1 MYGKSHLPVIS
12 VSVVS
17 DRILRAINVLVLAS
31 NRDEDTRHSHVSM
44 NQRSN
49 NVGSTMYTYTSV
61 AYLSA
66 ANRTSC
72 APANCI
78 TLIVDSSVVI
88 MLSHSVIFYRGCDVV
103 TPQHQIDSAHL

>member
-1 MYGKSHLPVIS
+1 MIS

-72 APANCI
+72 APANCT
-78 TLIVDSSVVI
+78 TLIVDSSVV

-103 TPQHQIDSAHL
+103 TPQHQFDSAHL